1 MTDAAATTMPDAR
14 PLRDGAALRGSRSS
28 ADCRAPLRSV
38 HPTSESSMPN
48 AIIDEV
54 LDPERTPS
62 ISAILPAYNEDA
74 AIERSVLDVT
84 GILGRLTTD
93 YEIIV
98 VDDGSRDRTTAVLA
112 W

>member
-1 MTDAAATTMPDAR
+1 M
-14 PLRDGAALRGSRSS
+14 
-28 ADCRAPLRSV
+28 
-38 HPTSESSMPN
+38 HN

-112 W
+112 WMRTRFPGLPLRIVTHQQNRGYGAARRVPLSGATVRVPN